1 RAPPAQK
8 STCHFSDTLPNVTH
22 QVYSFDMAYG
32 AEHYSY
38 LNPWAEEE
46 RRIAAEEKKRQNELK
61 WREKQL
67 AKASKDSVLK

>member
-1 RAPPAQK
+1 
-8 STCHFSDTLPNVTH
+8 
-22 QVYSFDMAYG
+22 MAYG